1 MNAPIALLIAL
12 AGTVLYHLVI
22 RTAPKGLE
30 PFSLLTIVYVS
41 AGLVSLGIAVK
52 YEDVTLQSLSR
63 NLHPSAFGIA
73 LSVLMIEA
81 GYLLAYRE
89 GAAIGTASLLVNAT
103 LAVLLAI
110 IGWVVFRERLSTQA
124 IIGIAITAAGVL
136 TLAFA
141 PVSPAGSTH

>member
-52 YEDVTLQSLSR
+52 FEGFTLQLLSR
-63 NLHPSAFGIA
+63 NLHPSAFGIT

>member
-1 MNAPIALLIAL
+1 MLTTEEQHDMNAPIALLIVL

-52 YEDVTLQSLSR
+52 YEGFTLQSLSR

-73 LSVLMIEA
+73 VGIPGGVGSVLWARSSPI
-81 GYLLAYRE
+81 
-89 GAAIGTASLLVNAT
+89 S
-103 LAVLLAI
+103 
-110 IGWVVFRERLSTQA
+110 STS
-124 IIGIAITAAGVL
+124 TPRPRK
-136 TLAFA
+136 TR
-141 PVSPAGSTH
+141 SSAGSVKG

>member
-103 LAVLLAI
+103 LAVLLTI

-141 PVSPAGSTH
+141 PVSPRQ